1 MTTKTALKKS
11 LRGIRKDPL
20 QHGADLVKQV
30 QITVPYE
37 KTEAV
42 FDFLLDG
49 LHVKNVMKFT
59 ADNAI
64 VLQFRIPDDSVNET
78 IEGLKSRGVGVEYG
92 FVDILDLKASLPRG
106 TEEKE
111 NDTKIQREATL
122 AVEEIYDSVKKQSAI
137 SFDYIAFSVLAAIMA
152 GLGLI
157 QNNVT
162 VIVAS
167 MLLSPLMGP
176 MLGMA
181 LGYVVRDASL
191 FVKGTKS
198 EVIGIALSL
207 SVGAIMAII
216 MPFIQPNMI
225 STIQTDVGTTLGE
238 IVNITE
244 ITRRAG
250 FSPLDV
256 GVAIFSGAAVAVSV
270 TKGDMSTLV
279 GVAIS
284 AALMPP
290 AVNASLMVVLGI
302 VTAST
307 SILAVG
313 IGSFLL
319 LAMNIVLIVISAFV
333 MFKVKGIKTLADKSA
348 TWTAVTAF
356 RKSSSESLYH
366 LPPKVEKVEEK
377 VAAVFTSAEEEP
389 KTTKEEPSSKEE
401 GTE

>member
-1 MTTKTALKKS
+1 M
-11 LRGIRKDPL
+11 
-20 QHGADLVKQV
+20 KQV

-42 FDFLLDG
+42 FDFLLDS
-49 LHVKNVMKFT
+49 LNIKNVMKFN

-78 IEGLKSRGVGVEYG
+78 IQGLKSRGVGVEYG
-92 FVDILDLKASLPRG
+92 FVDILDLKASLPRES
-106 TEEKE
+106 EEKE
-111 NDTKIQREATL
+111 NDTKIQRDATL
-122 AVEEIYDSVKKQSAI
+122 AVEEIYENVKKQSSL
-137 SFDYIAFSVLAAIMA
+137 SFDYIAFIVLAAVMA

-176 MLGMA
+176 MLA
-181 LGYVVRDASL
+181 IAFGYVIKDDIL
-191 FVKGTKS
+191 FIKGTKN
-198 EVIGIALSL
+198 EAIGVGLSL
-207 SVGAIMAII
+207 LVGVIMAIV
-216 MPFIQPNMI
+216 MPLIQPNMI
-225 STIQTDVGTTLGE
+225 STIVADVGSGGN

-256 GVAIFSGAAVAVSV
+256 GVAVFSGAAVAVSV

-290 AVNASLMVVLGI
+290 AVSSSMMVVLGLMI
-302 VTAST
+302 GNPDVMN
-307 SILAVG
+307 VG
-313 IGSFLL
+313 VGSFAL

-333 MFKVKGIKTLADKSA
+333 MFKVKGLTSLADKSA
-348 TWTAVTAF
+348 TWTAVTEF

-366 LPPKVEKVEEK
+366 TSSEKKEES
-377 VAAVFTSAEEEP
+377 AAVFTPA
-389 KTTKEEPSSKEE
+389 KEE
-401 GTE
+401 GEKTEPPKKEEKPLEEKPES